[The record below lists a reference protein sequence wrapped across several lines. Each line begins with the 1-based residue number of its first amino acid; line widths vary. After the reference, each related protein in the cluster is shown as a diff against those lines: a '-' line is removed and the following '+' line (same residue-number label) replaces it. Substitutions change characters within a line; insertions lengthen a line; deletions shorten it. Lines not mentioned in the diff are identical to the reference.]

1 MNPPASNNSAKQGP
15 PAVEVGKLAARAQGG
30 DHTAFDRLVNHFW
43 SDIVRLVYY
52 RTQSSMDA
60 EDLAQEIF
68 LKAFR
73 SIGSLRQPERF
84 KPWLFRIAV
93 NKVKD
98 HHRKRRLRSIFTSLE
113 GPGDEPSPEPADRR
127 SPSPLDQ
134 AARRQFWRL
143 VGDFCAGLPRREREV
158 FTLRFLDQLT
168 IGEIAQ
174 VLGRSQSAVKTHL
187 YRAVAKFQKKPAL
200 TSAIRGLS

>member
-1 MNPPASNNSAKQGP
+1 MSQPGFNNCRPLNPPEV
-15 PAVEVGKLAARAQGG
+15 AVEALASRARGG
-30 DHTAFDRLVNHFW
+30 DRMAFDRLINHFW
-43 SDIVRLVYY
+43 SDIVRLAYY
-52 RTQSSMDA
+52 RTGSAPDA

-73 SIGSLRQPERF
+73 SIKSLRDPKRF
-84 KPWLFRIAV
+84 KPWLYRIAV

-98 HHRKRRLRSIFTSLE
+98 HHRRQRLRSILASPSGQE
-113 GPGDEPSPEPADRR
+113 DEPRPEPADLE
-127 SPSPLDQ
+127 SPSPLDL

-168 IGEIAQ
+168 ISEIAQ

-187 YRAVAKFQKKPAL
+187 YRAVSKFQNQPAL

>member
-1 MNPPASNNSAKQGP
+1 VSPPESNSRADHDLSP
-15 PAVEVGKLAARAQGG
+15 EAVEDLAGRAQAG
-30 DHTAFDRLVNHFW
+30 DRMAFDGLVNIFW
-43 SDIVRLVYY
+43 SDIVRLAYY
-52 RTQSSMDA
+52 RTGSAQDA

-73 SIGSLRQPERF
+73 SIKSLRQPAHF
-84 KPWLFRIAV
+84 KPWLYRIAV
-93 NKVKD
+93 NKVTD
-98 HHRKRRLRSIFTSLE
+98 HHRKRRLRSIFTSLDGPE
-113 GPGDEPSPEPADRR
+113 GDSIPEPPDLE

-143 VGDFCAGLPRREREV
+143 VDDFCASLPRREREV
-158 FTLRFLDQLT
+158 FTLRFMDQLT

-174 VLGRSQSAVKTHL
+174 VLRRSQSAVKTHL

-200 TSAIRGLS
+200 INAIRGLS